1 MKIFVYISNSLL
13 ICIRSLTSSR
23 GASFEEGRVVGAF
36 QRFTLFWHLS
46 REVISKLS
54 EDFGTKKGSMKTF
67 DVCLM
72 VSCASLSVQV
82 SRQVKVL
89 KSSRKSRFEFSFS
102 SLSVNVG
109 QLEQNFR
116 TFENFDGN
124 VAGSFDDER

>member
-1 MKIFVYISNSLL
+1 
-13 ICIRSLTSSR
+13 
-23 GASFEEGRVVGAF
+23 
-36 QRFTLFWHLS
+36 
-46 REVISKLS
+46 
-54 EDFGTKKGSMKTF
+54 MKTF